1 MKAIRQFTVSAGV
14 DQHPTFSP
22 DGASIAFS
30 SDRTGRFEV
39 YVQPLA
45 AGAKEIQIT
54 SDGQQN
60 LDPTWSPDG
69 QYIAYYSQVRKGIFI
84 VPALGG
90 TARKLTDFGSQPA
103 WSPDGGAIVFRSA
116 PLLTLVPIDLS
127 PPKMSTIWIVS
138 TKGGAPRELTPH
150 NPEARDSFP
159 SWSPDGKSIVF
170 ARLGSDPGIWVVS
183 VADGKLKQFSNAP
196 RGALYPVFDTQGSSI
211 YFAARSQAAGYSIWK
226 LSAADD
232 SAPQEVLP
240 TGLALPRDLSIDRSG
255 GHLSY
260 SLATMSSSLQSLD
273 LNRGESKALVDDRS
287 FRNSLPRFSP
297 AGDRV
302 AYLVQRIGQPGNI
315 WLINPD
321 GSNPTRLTQ
330 NDKAEW
336 LSGWIDG
343 GRRIAFNSF
352 EAATGSNTLWAA
364 SLADGSMSRLSALPG
379 HMWVLLSP
387 SGREIIFHST
397 DNGIVNIAKMD
408 LSTRKST
415 PLTFD
420 KEAMSFPNWSP
431 DSQTIAFE
439 TWRGDDSFLTTM
451 DREGKH
457 QMQLTHGPG
466 HSWPYSWSPDGR
478 RIAFAGLRDGAWNL
492 FWISVDGQSEQ
503 KLTDHTSLRSF
514 VRYPAWS
521 PKGDLMIYEFAETKA
536 NIFIAQLPR

>member
-1 MKAIRQFTVSAGV
+1 
-14 DQHPTFSP
+14 
-22 DGASIAFS
+22 
-30 SDRTGRFEV
+30 
-39 YVQPLA
+39 
-45 AGAKEIQIT
+45 
-54 SDGQQN
+54 
-60 LDPTWSPDG
+60 
-69 QYIAYYSQVRKGIFI
+69 
-84 VPALGG
+84 
-90 TARKLTDFGSQPA
+90 
-103 WSPDGGAIVFRSA
+103 
-116 PLLTLVPIDLS
+116 
-127 PPKMSTIWIVS
+127 
-138 TKGGAPRELTPH
+138 
-150 NPEARDSFP
+150 
-159 SWSPDGKSIVF
+159 
-170 ARLGSDPGIWVVS
+170 
-183 VADGKLKQFSNAP
+183 
-196 RGALYPVFDTQGSSI
+196 VFDTQGSSI

-343 GRRIAFNSF
+343 GRRIAFNSY
-352 EAATGSNTLWAA
+352 EPATGSNTLWAA

-408 LSTRKST
+408 LSTRKSI